1 VANIG
6 FELLAAEKNNLIAM
20 PTFGKDQPKNGRM
33 KIFKLLQIWPG
44 TLLSKTLTM
53 KKNQKISR
61 QIFRNPN
68 TAKAKWRVEDCLFRV
83 SLLPGA
89 SCPQITALYISPANG
104 IFGR

>member
-6 FELLAAEKNNLIAM
+6 FELLAAEKKQFDSNATIWKGSTEERTNENFQIATDM
-20 PTFGKDQPKNGRM
+20 AWYTFEQNAYDE
-33 KIFKLLQIWPG
+33 
-44 TLLSKTLTM
+44 
-53 KKNQKISR
+53 KNQKISR

-68 TAKAKWRVEDCLFRV
+68 TTKAKWRVEDCLFRV